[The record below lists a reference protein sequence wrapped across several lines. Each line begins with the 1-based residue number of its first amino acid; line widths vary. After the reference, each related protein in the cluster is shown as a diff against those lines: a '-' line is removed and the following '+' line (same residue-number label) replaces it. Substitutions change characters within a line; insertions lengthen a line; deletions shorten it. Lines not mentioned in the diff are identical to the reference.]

1 MEKVTCRLLPLA
13 LGDGPHNMAADEVL
27 LQSAPTGL
35 VSLRFY
41 GWTEA
46 TVSLGYFQASAAR
59 ASDLMLQSLPF
70 VRRPTGGAALVHH
83 YELTYALALPEAWSR
98 PTGEPWLP
106 RMHRII
112 GSALKRLGI
121 VCRLA
126 SLTEKGQAASPLCF
140 QQITAGD
147 LLAGKGKIA
156 GSAQRRQRGCL
167 LQHGAILLGASPHA
181 PRLPGI
187 LEQSGRELS
196 LEDCQAAVVQEFHMD
211 TGWELMETSWVQDE
225 EEAKIQQTLGNV
237 HGADLSGSF

>member
-27 LQSAPTGL
+27 LQSAQTGL

-41 GWTEA
+41 DWTEA
-46 TVSLGYFQASAAR
+46 TLSLGYFQASAAR
-59 ASDLMLQSLPF
+59 ASDPMLRALPF

-83 YELTYALALPEAWSR
+83 HELTYALALPEAWGR

-112 GSALKRLGI
+112 GSALKHLGI
-121 VCRLA
+121 VSRLA
-126 SLTEKGQAASPLCF
+126 SPTEKGQPSSPLCF
-140 QQITAGD
+140 QHITAGD
-147 LLAGKGKIA
+147 LLVGERKIA

-181 PRLPGI
+181 PRVPGI
-187 LEQSGRELS
+187 WEQTGRELS
-196 LEDCQAAVVQEFHMD
+196 LEDCQGAVVQEFHMD
-211 TGWELMETSWVQDE
+211 TGWELVETSWVHE
-225 EEAKIQQTLGNV
+225 EMEAQKRLLVEKYSCARWN
-237 HGADLSGSF
+237 DKR